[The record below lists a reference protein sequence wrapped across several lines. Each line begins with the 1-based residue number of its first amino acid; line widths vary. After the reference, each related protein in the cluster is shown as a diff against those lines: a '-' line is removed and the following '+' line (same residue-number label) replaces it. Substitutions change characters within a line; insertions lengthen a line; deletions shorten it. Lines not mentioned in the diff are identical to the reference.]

1 MGATAIPSKWFRGW
15 TVILS
20 TMFVIFSCGAIAYA
34 GAYTVSLMKLQT
46 NMDQAVV
53 GFYTSIISGTI
64 AASAFPL
71 GLLIPKIGAKKLMLA
86 GVALACLALAIL
98 TFAPAN
104 AYLLLVCGAMCAFGI
119 TCTAK
124 MGGPYLVT
132 YWFDKNR
139 SLPMSLI
146 IACGSLGGFLSSFI
160 AIANKSMGY
169 RAGWGLLLILNAIGL
184 LLILLFTHED
194 RDKVGEVRDGRRWHE
209 LHGTASEEKAEAKSA
224 IKEKK
229 GEADKFWNFT
239 YGLFCLTCC
248 LRMFAYN
255 AALAYS
261 TLYIVSKGFTPAQ
274 AAVAMGSLTMAGV
287 VGRLSGPLWSNV
299 LRLSDSN
306 MNRLSFIFVGLGG
319 LLLMFG
325 STIPVMAF
333 AIALIGFGYGLGYV
347 SQTLVLGRWYNDVTF
362 VKAFGPL
369 TSLIAAFGFLSPI
382 VTAGVYKVT
391 GTYSLVYMAVGIIC
405 LLCAVP
411 GFKNSGIKETAQVSS
426 LSVS

>member
-1 MGATAIPSKWFRGW
+1 MESTVTTSKWFRGW
-15 TVILS
+15 TAIIS
-20 TMFVIFSCGAIAYA
+20 SMFVIFSCGAIAYA

-46 NMDQAVV
+46 SMDQAVV
-53 GFYTSIISGTI
+53 GLFTSIISGTI

-71 GLLIPKIGAKKLMLA
+71 GMLIPKIGSKKLMLA
-86 GVALACLALAIL
+86 GVVLACLALAVL
-98 TFAPAN
+98 TFGPAN
-104 AYLLLVCGAMCAFGI
+104 AYLLLVCGAFCAFGI

-160 AIANKSMGY
+160 AMANGWMGY
-169 RAGWGLLLILNAIGL
+169 RAGWGILLILNAISI
-184 LLILLFTHED
+184 LLILFLVHDD

-209 LHGTASEEKAEAKSA
+209 LHDTHTEGKAEAKPDF
-224 IKEKK
+224 KEKK
-229 GEADKFWNFT
+229 GVAGNFWTST
-239 YGLFCLTCC
+239 YILFCITCC

-261 TLYIVSKGFTPAQ
+261 TLHIVSKGYTPAQ
-274 AAVAMGSLTMAGV
+274 AAVAMGSLTLAGV

-299 LRLSDSN
+299 IRLSDSN
-306 MNRLSFIFVGLGG
+306 MNRLSFVLVGVGG

-325 STIPVMAF
+325 NTIPVMAF

-347 SQTLVLGRWYNDVTF
+347 SQTLVLGRWYDDATF

-369 TSLIAAFGFLSPI
+369 TSLIAAAGFLSPI
-382 VTAGVYKVT
+382 ITAAVYKIT
-391 GTYSLVYMAVGIIC
+391 GTYSLVYLIVGIIC
-405 LLCAVP
+405 LLCTVP
-411 GFKNSGIKETAQVSS
+411 GFKDSGIKHIKTDPV
-426 LSVS
+426 SVS